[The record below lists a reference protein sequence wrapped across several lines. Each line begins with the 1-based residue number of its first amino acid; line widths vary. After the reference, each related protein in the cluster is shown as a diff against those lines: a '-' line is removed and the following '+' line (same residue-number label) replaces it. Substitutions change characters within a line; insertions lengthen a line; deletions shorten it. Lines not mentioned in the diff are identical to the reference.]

1 MTALDALV
9 LARFYSAVLGWEL
22 DEGASPIW
30 AKLVP
35 PKSITSG
42 NDTDARPTLAFHA
55 ITDWVEPTWPGG
67 EHPQQ
72 FHLDLSVD
80 DIGTAE
86 PSVLSAGA
94 RVHEHQPSTEGRFR
108 VYVDPAGHPFCLIAR

>member
-1 MTALDALV
+1 MNDGTLRRPKLELIILDCPDALV

-42 NDTDARPTLAFHA
+42 NNTDARPTLAFHA

-72 FHLDLSVD
+72 FTLICPSMTSAPLS
-80 DIGTAE
+80 
-86 PSVLSAGA
+86 P
-94 RVHEHQPSTEGRFR
+94 R
-108 VYVDPAGHPFCLIAR
+108 C